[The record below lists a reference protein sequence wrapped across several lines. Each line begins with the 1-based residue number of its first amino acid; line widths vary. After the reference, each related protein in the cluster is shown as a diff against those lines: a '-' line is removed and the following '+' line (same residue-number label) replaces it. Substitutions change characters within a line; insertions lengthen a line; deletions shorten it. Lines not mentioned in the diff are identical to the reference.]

1 MQQWI
6 YLANNN
12 KGERYNNYH
21 RSTLKILILA
31 IIISIIIANS
41 IIIFS
46 DPHYRLPTAL
56 WTMNITAAVASS
68 LGIIA
73 IYRHGVYGLHGKSYL
88 FLTLGILS
96 WFCADLTLLYYYYA
110 MDIEEQKLVTVT
122 DGFWFAGYGFLSLH
136 LFYVIRSLNN
146 NNNAIKPKFVIII
159 SIIIVLAFVS
169 FNAFNLVSSEFL
181 LDASKDK
188 QRMENL
194 LSLFVTIAYPIL
206 DLILIIP
213 SSIIL
218 IILRKNYHHSIPWFL
233 SSVSLLINAIADDG
247 YVIDFVNGNS
257 HHLIFWD
264 LFYVADFI
272 IMAGALFWY
281 HIYHI
286 TSSIASRKIIGL

>member
-1 MQQWI
+1 LQQWI

-12 KGERYNNYH
+12 KGEGYNNYH

-136 LFYVIRSLNN
+136 LFYVIRSLN